1 LKNLSKFSAMLE
13 SAQNTSVM
21 QSYLSYLQEMSRKIS
36 QRQGMENVLY
46 RKTKKSPS
54 FYRASKDIEQSY
66 LRQVKEHLDKEGDRQ
81 LFFGNGLVLGTIQKN
96 NIQKAVAAPLIS
108 LLVDLEFDERG
119 RTLTWDVVRESVSLN
134 YDLMILMLGQ
144 DNDEDG
150 DSPEWTEGGIDIL
163 SLEAFEDIEQD
174 FETVLKQPRSSELL
188 KAEISEK
195 VFGKIQSGVS
205 EFRLTLFSE
214 QAYTP
219 DLLEGSIRQSQ
230 KLVFYNHQFLF
241 ASLMPNQ
248 LSTHTALRQL
258 LLEVG

>member
-1 LKNLSKFSAMLE
+1 MLE
-13 SAQNTSVM
+13 SAQNIGVM

-96 NIQKAVAAPLIS
+96 NIQKAIAAPLIS
-108 LLVDLEFDERG
+108 LLVDLELDERG

-134 YDLMILMLGQ
+134 YDLMTLILAR
-144 DNDEDG
+144 DDDEDN
-150 DSPEWTEGGIDIL
+150 DSPESTEGGIATL
-163 SLEAFEDIEQD
+163 SLEAFEEIEQE
-174 FETVLKQPRSSELL
+174 FEMALKQNRSSELL
-188 KAEISEK
+188 KAETSERI
-195 VFGKIQSGVS
+195 FRQIQSSVR
-205 EFRLTLFSE
+205 EFRSTLSSE

-219 DLLEGSIRQSQ
+219 DLLEGSIRQLQ
-230 KLVFYNHQFLF
+230 NLAFYNHQFLF
-241 ASLMPNQ
+241 VSVTPNQ
-248 LSTHTALRQL
+248 LSTYTALRQL

>member
-1 LKNLSKFSAMLE
+1 MLE
-13 SAQNTSVM
+13 PVQSRNVM
-21 QSYLSYLQEMSRKIS
+21 QAYLSYLQEMSRKIS

-54 FYRASKDIEQSY
+54 FYRANKDVDQLY
-66 LRQVKEHLDKEGDRQ
+66 LRQVKEHLDKEGTRQ

-96 NIQKAVAAPLIS
+96 SARKAVAAPLIS
-108 LLVDLEFDERG
+108 LLVDLEIDEYG

-134 YDLMILMLGQ
+134 YDLMTLILAQ

-163 SLEAFEDIEQD
+163 SLETFEDIEQE
-174 FETVLKQPRSSELL
+174 FETALKQPRSPELL
-188 KAEISEK
+188 QADTAER
-195 VFGKIQSGVS
+195 VFRKIQSSVN
-205 EFRLTLFSE
+205 EFRQTLFSE

-230 KLVFYNHQFLF
+230 QLVFYNHQFLF
-241 ASLMPNQ
+241 VSLMPNQ